1 MTTPRFLA
9 PGQHLF
15 SLMMAAA
22 ITSAV
27 LLSLGAQADEQH
39 AGALMSSQVAAGQ
52 QLCAAP
58 ARAERS

>member
-1 MTTPRFLA
+1 VRFSRKAVIPSWASA
-9 PGQHLF
+9 PTRI
-15 SLMMAAA
+15 AA

>member
-1 MTTPRFLA
+1 MNTPRILA
-9 PGQHLF
+9 SGQHLF
-15 SLMMAAA
+15 SFVMAAL

-39 AGALMSSQVAAGQ
+39 AGALMASQVATGQ

>member
-15 SLMMAAA
+15 SLVMAAL

-39 AGALMSSQVAAGQ
+39 AGALMATQGAVGQ

-58 ARAERS
+58 LRAERS

>member
-15 SLMMAAA
+15 SFVMAAL
-22 ITSAV
+22 ITSAL

-39 AGALMSSQVAAGQ
+39 AGALMASQVTAGQ

>member
-1 MTTPRFLA
+1 MNTPRILA
-9 PGQHLF
+9 TGQQLL
-15 SLMMAAA
+15 SLAMATL

-39 AGALMSSQVAAGQ
+39 AGALMASQVTAGQ

-58 ARAERS
+58 ARAARS